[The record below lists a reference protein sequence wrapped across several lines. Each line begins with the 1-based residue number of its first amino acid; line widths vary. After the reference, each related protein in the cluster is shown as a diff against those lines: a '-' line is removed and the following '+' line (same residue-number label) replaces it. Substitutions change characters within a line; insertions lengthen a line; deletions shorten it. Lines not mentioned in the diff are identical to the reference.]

1 MEDELAISIKEQNIS
16 HYESMV
22 TSVMISNLL
31 TLFLIEFLFIIIPIL
46 VVMVSICCAISL

>member
-1 MEDELAISIKEQNIS
+1 MEDELTISIKEQNLF
-16 HYESMV
+16 HHESMV
-22 TSVMISNLL
+22 TSVIISNLL